1 MATLTARS
9 IVDKAKIIVQDN
21 TGVRW
26 PDVELIKWLN
36 DAQRDVVLMK
46 PDACVKNVS
55 VQMVAGTKQT
65 LPADGIL
72 LIDVKRNMGV
82 NGTTP
87 GRTIR
92 QVPQAV
98 LDDLTADWHTATA
111 SATALHYVY
120 DKRNQKHFYL
130 YPPQPSVSPG
140 QVELIYSANPADC
153 TLAAHDGA
161 ATGNPDSVIAV
172 DDVYGGALL
181 DLVLYRAY
189 SKDSKYAGNGSRALA
204 HRTAALETLGVK
216 EQAEAG
222 HEPVAVTN
230 RAE

>member
-55 VQMVAGTKQT
+55 VQAVAGTKQT
-65 LPADGIL
+65 LPNDAIG
-72 LIDVKRNMGV
+72 LIDVPRNMGV

-92 QVPQAV
+92 QIPKVV
-98 LDDLTADWHTATA
+98 LDGLTADWHTATA
-111 SATALHYVY
+111 SAVSLHYVY
-120 DKRNQKHFYL
+120 DKRDPKHFYL
-130 YPPQPSVSPG
+130 YPPQPAVGPG
-140 QVELIYSANPADC
+140 QIEVVYPANPVDC
-153 TLAAHDGA
+153 TLASHDGLS
-161 ATGNPDSVIAV
+161 TGSPDSVIAI

-189 SKDSKYAGNGSRALA
+189 SKDSKYAGDGSRAVA
-204 HRTAALETLGVK
+204 HRSAALESLGAK
-216 EQAEAG
+216 EVAESS